1 MIVDYGDGLGCQR
14 EPHLRGHQFRESYR
28 KVLVAL
34 SDGRPKTSNEICTE
48 VGFEDRWL
56 CTGAISMLRRMDAID
71 QAGHG
76 KYRITDTGKMLLGK
90 STPLP
95 LTQREVAA
103 WTAKPAEQQRERPRV
118 LADTELFG

>member
-1 MIVDYGDGLGCQR
+1 M
-14 EPHLRGHQFRESYR
+14 EFRDSYR

-34 SDGRPKTSNEICTE
+34 SDGRPKTSNEIRTE

-56 CTGAISMLRRMDAID
+56 CTGAISVLRRMDAID

-90 STPLP
+90 SVALP
-95 LTQREVAA
+95 LTQRDAAA
-103 WTAKPAEQQRERPRV
+103 WTAKPAEKQRELTRAI
-118 LADTELFG
+118 ADHELFG